1 MELSSAP
8 QRGEDHAEADAALAV
23 RLQLE
28 EVSAS
33 GSASSSYNVEERVRR
48 QQQHQER
55 SDLALALVAHEAEQR
70 RIAEE
75 REIGAMFGAAEQR
88 AAAIVGTPVPRP
100 VLLPHPAPGPQRRQV
115 WGAAGTLLGGDNSRR
130 KAPPAHAPP
139 IPAPRQ
145 ASHLC
150 GELRW
155 HCTVDALVCLV
166 MIAPLG
172 PAALAT
178 LLSPA
183 AGHVSAAKRDWR
195 LAAVHTGLAL
205 VNVILRCIAPLLTP
219 NFVHATIAVACAL
232 AGLHAL
238 WLASRWLVLIWR
250 HGAVLQPVLEHDQ
263 PSPRLL
269 DPQGSGSNRGGA
281 LSSTRASPSRGEAR
295 AHSHDDRLTD
305 VVAESRVSS
314 TARTPADDHPPASER
329 VVVASFDSSALE
341 RFRQACP
348 EVATAHGLTEVV
360 QLFLASLFGAQ
371 AVVSPPGANLAV
383 PHYFSLGGM
392 RIEVP
397 TSGFVGAARTRG
409 LDVQTYDV
417 EDPVTMVDLYARG
430 VQAMLT
436 DRVDLA
442 LAVRLTEWPRTCGLD
457 PPVPVPRAVPAYRA
471 CASLGRC
478 SAGSRA
484 RPPTSA

>member
-1 MELSSAP
+1 VGA
-8 QRGEDHAEADAALAV
+8 
-23 RLQLE
+23 
-28 EVSAS
+28 
-33 GSASSSYNVEERVRR
+33 N
-48 QQQHQER
+48 
-55 SDLALALVAHEAEQR
+55 ALVR
-70 RIAEE
+70 
-75 REIGAMFGAAEQR
+75 
-88 AAAIVGTPVPRP
+88 
-100 VLLPHPAPGPQRRQV
+100 
-115 WGAAGTLLGGDNSRR
+115 
-130 KAPPAHAPP
+130 
-139 IPAPRQ
+139 
-145 ASHLC
+145 SH
-150 GELRW
+150 GRG
-155 HCTVDALVCLV
+155 LV
-166 MIAPLG
+166 
-172 PAALAT
+172 
-178 LLSPA
+178 
-183 AGHVSAAKRDWR
+183 
-195 LAAVHTGLAL
+195 
-205 VNVILRCIAPLLTP
+205 
-219 NFVHATIAVACAL
+219 
-232 AGLHAL
+232 
-238 WLASRWLVLIWR
+238 
-250 HGAVLQPVLEHDQ
+250 HD
-263 PSPRLL
+263 
-269 DPQGSGSNRGGA
+269 
-281 LSSTRASPSRGEAR
+281 E
-295 AHSHDDRLTD
+295 
-305 VVAESRVSS
+305 S
-314 TARTPADDHPPASER
+314 TARTCNGGGRVQELTLAEVKALDAGYWWGTGQRYSRGGEQRPAVPWATYPYRGLGLAIPTLSEVLTAFPNVTKLVELKTEEGADPAVPEAVVAGACAAIRAANGSATGVAPASER